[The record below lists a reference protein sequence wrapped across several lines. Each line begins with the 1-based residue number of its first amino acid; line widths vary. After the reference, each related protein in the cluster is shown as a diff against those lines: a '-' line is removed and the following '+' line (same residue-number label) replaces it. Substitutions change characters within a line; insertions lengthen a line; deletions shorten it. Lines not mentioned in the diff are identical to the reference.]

1 MLCGFWYAGEVGAL
15 TSASKALLVALGL
28 AEPQEQVFVP
38 RMRLTIGKEARWRMQ
53 KAVKFRKKHGQ
64 CVPRS
69 GQVQATARQET
80 TLTRHPVSM
89 LSTSVSRTIRDL
101 NVDLES
107 AKRRNETLEVENT
120 LLKGDHLTGIF

>member
-1 MLCGFWYAGEVGAL
+1 MLLVIMPSAAMGRAVGSPLCTPHIRCFALVLDIHVMLCGFWYAGEVGAL

-69 GQVQATARQET
+69 GQGTSDRK
-80 TLTRHPVSM
+80 TR
-89 LSTSVSRTIRDL
+89 R
-101 NVDLES
+101 
-107 AKRRNETLEVENT
+107 AK
-120 LLKGDHLTGIF
+120 KPP